1 MHYVDEGRSD
11 APVVL
16 LLHGNPTWCFY
27 YRNLIEAL
35 RKDFRVIAPD
45 HIGCGLSDHP
55 TDAHFRTRQRVDH
68 LEEFVEKLGLKR
80 FSLVMH
86 DWGGPLGTS
95 LATRRIQMVE
105 RIVYLNTTLTEIES
119 LPRIIKRAHTPFIG
133 TFLTKY
139 SMHFLKLM
147 AEFGVAKRLPQD
159 VKEGYFFPYR
169 TIGRRTAIW
178 DFVED
183 IPFES
188 NHPSYPEMMQ
198 FAEKLPELS
207 KLPVLILWG
216 LKDPCFHREMLGK
229 VAAHFPTARVVEIPD
244 ASHLVLEDKPDVVIP
259 DIHRFMLAEE
269 AIEAP
274 EVQCPGNALFGAF
287 ARHALELAQSDAVIE
302 PDFSVGPVRYRH
314 TTFRDLNSRIQ
325 QYQRGLQELGL
336 KPGDKVLMLVPP
348 GSEFLALAYAVMGR
362 GAVPVFV
369 DPGIGK
375 EKMMRCIADAS
386 PDAMIGT
393 PRAQLLRLAK
403 KKLFPSLK
411 FSVTTTDF
419 PFSPFS
425 DLSLL
430 RRFSPAPLPQAPGCG
445 TALIAFTSGATG
457 TPKGVI
463 FTDEMIKEELRIF
476 SEEFAFQPGTRDLPL
491 LPIFSLFNLALGV
504 CSVFPPMNPAE
515 PLNVDPEKIL
525 KIIDDLGVASSFGS
539 PTLWGKISE
548 YCVRRSATF
557 PSMRRILMAGAPVSE
572 QVLSRVQG
580 IIPQGVAA
588 TPYGATEALP
598 VTAVRASEILG
609 RERVLASTGEE
620 GTFVGRPVK
629 GVTVKI
635 IRISDGPI
643 HEISDAEELPPQEI
657 GEIIVSGA
665 NVSTAYLGRPDANKQ
680 GKITDGP
687 TVWHRMG
694 DVGYLDSDG
703 KLYFCGRKAHMV
715 RTADRTYYS
724 IPVERVFN
732 QHPHVKRSALV
743 SLNNRGVGLVIEPYP
758 HAFPQSEV
766 ERSKFVKELNELQQ
780 SSDIT
785 SGIASFFFHHS
796 FPVDSRHN
804 AKIYRDKLGEWAES
818 QNPVERAA

>member
-1 MHYVDEGRSD
+1 
-11 APVVL
+11 
-16 LLHGNPTWCFY
+16 
-27 YRNLIEAL
+27 
-35 RKDFRVIAPD
+35 
-45 HIGCGLSDHP
+45 
-55 TDAHFRTRQRVDH
+55 
-68 LEEFVEKLGLKR
+68 
-80 FSLVMH
+80 
-86 DWGGPLGTS
+86 
-95 LATRRIQMVE
+95 
-105 RIVYLNTTLTEIES
+105 
-119 LPRIIKRAHTPFIG
+119 
-133 TFLTKY
+133 
-139 SMHFLKLM
+139 
-147 AEFGVAKRLPQD
+147 
-159 VKEGYFFPYR
+159 
-169 TIGRRTAIW
+169 
-178 DFVED
+178 
-183 IPFES
+183 
-188 NHPSYPEMMQ
+188 
-198 FAEKLPELS
+198 
-207 KLPVLILWG
+207 
-216 LKDPCFHREMLGK
+216 
-229 VAAHFPTARVVEIPD
+229 
-244 ASHLVLEDKPDVVIP
+244 
-259 DIHRFMLAEE
+259 
-269 AIEAP
+269 
-274 EVQCPGNALFGAF
+274 
-287 ARHALELAQSDAVIE
+287 
-302 PDFSVGPVRYRH
+302 
-314 TTFRDLNSRIQ
+314 
-325 QYQRGLQELGL
+325 
-336 KPGDKVLMLVPP
+336 
-348 GSEFLALAYAVMGR
+348 
-362 GAVPVFV
+362 
-369 DPGIGK
+369 
-375 EKMMRCIADAS
+375 
-386 PDAMIGT
+386 
-393 PRAQLLRLAK
+393 
-403 KKLFPSLK
+403 
-411 FSVTTTDF
+411 
-419 PFSPFS
+419 
-425 DLSLL
+425 
-430 RRFSPAPLPQAPGCG
+430 
-445 TALIAFTSGATG
+445 
-457 TPKGVI
+457 
-463 FTDEMIKEELRIF
+463 
-476 SEEFAFQPGTRDLPL
+476 
-491 LPIFSLFNLALGV
+491 
-504 CSVFPPMNPAE
+504 
-515 PLNVDPEKIL
+515 
-525 KIIDDLGVASSFGS
+525 
-539 PTLWGKISE
+539 
-548 YCVRRSATF
+548 
-557 PSMRRILMAGAPVSE
+557 MAGAPVSE

-620 GTFVGRPVK
+620 GTFVGRPVR